1 MKVRESG
8 NNAGHSIVRD
18 GKRYALRLLPSG
30 IFNENVIN
38 VLADG
43 MVINPMAL
51 IEEINGLKEQGVT
64 KFNLLISN
72 RASMLLP
79 YHIAIDHAREKM
91 LGNAKIGTTG
101 RGIGPCYED
110 KAARLG
116 LRMGDLLDL
125 KQLDERLS
133 SELAIKNAELKAYGA
148 EPVSKEEI
156 MKGLMEVRDYLVPHI
171 TDTSLFLQKCIKE
184 NKKVLFEGAQGAMLG
199 LTHGTYP
206 YVTSSS
212 PLATAIPVNTGLP
225 LTAVNAVLGVMKA
238 YTTRVGEGPFP
249 TELHDEIGDQI
260 REKGHEYGT
269 VTKRPRRV
277 GWLDLAVLKYVK
289 NISGITHVGLM
300 LLDVLG
306 GLDEIKV
313 CTGYKIN
320 GETIDYMPCDVSTYT
335 KVEPIYKTLP
345 GWKEDIS
352 NILNYEDLPENAKNY
367 VREIEKALEVNV
379 SMVSVGPDH
388 SQTIIREELSL
399 GGFILRR
406 IPLSS
411 VLGNRISRS
420 RSLRFFRHSSC

>member
-1 MKVRESG
+1 MSTLAIEGMQWGDEGKGKLTDYFASRAEVVVRSQGG

-30 IFNENVIN
+30 IFNPDVVN

-43 MVINPMAL
+43 MVINPFAL
-51 IEEINGLKEQGVT
+51 VEEIEGLKAQGVT
-64 KFNLLISN
+64 KFKLLISN

-79 YHIAIDHAREKM
+79 YHVAIDHAREAM
-91 LGNAKIGTTG
+91 LGNSKIGTTG

-116 LRMGDLLDL
+116 LRMGDLLDE
-125 KQLDERLS
+125 KQLESRL
-133 SELAIKNAELKAYGA
+133 EGALNIKNRELIAYGA
-148 EPVSKEEI
+148 EPFKKEDI
-156 MKGLMEVRDYLVPHI
+156 LKQLHEVMPSLIPFI
-171 TDTSLFLQKCIKE
+171 TDTSAYLRDCLKQ
-184 NKKVLFEGAQGAMLG
+184 NKKVLFEGAQGAMLC

-225 LTAVNAVLGVMKA
+225 LTVVNEVLGVMKA

-249 TELHDEIGDQI
+249 TELFDEIGNEI

-277 GWLDLAVLKYVK
+277 GWLDLAVLRYVK
-289 NISGITHVGLM
+289 EISGITHVGLM

-306 GLDEIKV
+306 GLDQIKV
-313 CTGYKIN
+313 CTGYKID
-320 GETIDYMPCDVSTYT
+320 GKLIDYMPCDVPSYS
-335 KVEPIYKTLP
+335 KVEPVYVTLP

-352 NILNYEDLPENAKNY
+352 NVLNYDDLPQNAKRY
-367 VREIEKALEVNV
+367 VEEIEKALGV
-379 SMVSVGPDH
+379 SVAMVSVGPDH
-388 SQTIIREELSL
+388 KQTIIREEL
-399 GGFILRR
+399 FK
-406 IPLSS
+406 
-411 VLGNRISRS
+411 
-420 RSLRFFRHSSC
+420 